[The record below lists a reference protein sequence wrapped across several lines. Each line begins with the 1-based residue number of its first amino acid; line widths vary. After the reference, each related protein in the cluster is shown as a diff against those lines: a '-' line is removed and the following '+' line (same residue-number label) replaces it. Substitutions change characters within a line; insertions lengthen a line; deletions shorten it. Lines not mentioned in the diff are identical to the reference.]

1 MSDTPKTLVL
11 GSMFAAGLV
20 ALLAIAD
27 LATGI
32 PFSGKHTMV
41 MDVLFILSAIIV
53 IYLGWSSRREMR

>member
-11 GSMFAAGLV
+11 GSMAAAGFV